1 MLTPLM
7 WILTVYALAAVAV
20 HVYHAWQKRKDT
32 RRIDYILVTSNHERQ
47 IEWYIRAL
55 GLYALVTGKRFR
67 LTVLDFH
74 SSDDTLGIIERLEGI
89 AGMELSVSR
98 DFSILNRAG
107 EPDVKIIDLRNPHE
121 AGHIPYV

>member
-20 HVYHAWQKRKDT
+20 HVYHGWQKRKDT
-32 RRIDYILVTSNHERQ
+32 RRIHYILVTSNHERQ

-55 GLYALVTGKRFR
+55 GLYAVVTGKRFR

-74 SSDDTLGIIERLEGI
+74 SNDDTLGIIERLEGI
-89 AGMELSVSR
+89 AGMELSVSK

>member
-20 HVYHAWQKRKDT
+20 HVYHAWQKRRNT
-32 RRIDYILVTSNHERQ
+32 RRIHYILVTSNHERQ

-55 GLYALVTGKRFR
+55 GLYALFTGKRLG
-67 LTVLDFH
+67 LTVLDLN
-74 SSDDTLGIIERLEGI
+74 SDDDTLGIIQRLEGI
-89 AGMELSVSR
+89 AGVELSISK
-98 DFSILNRAG
+98 DFSILSRGG
-107 EPDVKIIDLRNPHE
+107 EPNVKIIDLRNPHA